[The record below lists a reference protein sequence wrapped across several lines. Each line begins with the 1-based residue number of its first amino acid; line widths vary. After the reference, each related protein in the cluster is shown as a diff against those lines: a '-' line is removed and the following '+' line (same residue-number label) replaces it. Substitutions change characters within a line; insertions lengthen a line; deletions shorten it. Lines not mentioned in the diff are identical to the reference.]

1 MKLTNLKITP
11 KLGILVGVTLLGL
24 CVAGLLAG
32 YLMQREMLNARIE
45 QTRAIVD
52 MARNMALGLQKQ
64 VEAGQMTKEAAIAE
78 FSKRGNT
85 LTFDKGNGYVFAY
98 TMDGVAVLA
107 PVPGQIG
114 QNRMDIDTGGRKLVR
129 ELRDGIAANG
139 EIMLRYEFRKPG
151 EEARLIRKFS
161 YAVPIPG
168 WNMFVGTGA
177 YLDDLDTKMKPIAA
191 VLGLAILG
199 IALVAGS
206 IAWMIGRS
214 ISKPLSQLGTRM
226 QDLAEGRL
234 DGEIPGI
241 GRGDEIGA
249 MAATVQIFKDNAVR
263 IRGLE
268 QKEAEVQARAEAER
282 RAAMESIASDFE
294 RSVTGI
300 VRTVSTAAA
309 GMQTTAQSMTATAS
323 DASARAATVGAASQ
337 RSSDNVGTVASAAEE
352 LSSSVTEISRQVAR
366 SSEIASKAVSDAERT
381 NATVGALSTGAE
393 KIGEVVKL
401 IHSIAG
407 SNQFAGAQRHHRGGA
422 RRQFRPRFC
431 GRGVGSEGARQ
442 PDREGDRGN
451 LVAGRGHAGFDQRS
465 RGLDRRHHRNHLA
478 DERDHG
484 FDLDRRRAAGRRYP
498 RDRPQHSVGGGRIER
513 DLHPYRRR
521 HHGGGGDR
529 QGGVRGA
536 GERPRT
542 RHPVRH
548 AAQRGRRIFG
558 QGAGGVSGGTQV
570 LRWAKRSVPTIHQ
583 RVSAR
588 MVGTLRFAH
597 PTSASPGYSQ
607 GQSGNTNLFHI
618 KSQSNEL
625 TSR

>member
-32 YLMQREMLNARIE
+32 YLMKREMLNARVE

-52 MARNMALGLQKQ
+52 MARNLALGLQKQ
-64 VEAGQMTKEAAIAE
+64 VAAGQMTKEAAIAE

-85 LTFDKGNGYVFAY
+85 LTFDNGNGYVFAY

-107 PVPGQIG
+107 PVPSQIG

-129 ELRDGIAANG
+129 ELRDGVAANG

-151 EEARLIRKFS
+151 QDELIRKFS

-191 VLGLAILG
+191 LLGLAILG

-214 ISKPLSQLGTRM
+214 ISKPLTQLGARM

-234 DGEIPGI
+234 NGAIPGI

-249 MAATVQIFKDNAVR
+249 MAATVQIFQDNAVR

-300 VRTVSTAAA
+300 VRSVSTAAA
-309 GMQTTAQSMTATAS
+309 GMQTTAQSMTTTAS

-401 IHSIAG
+401 IHSIAAQTNLLALNATIEAARAGDSGRGFAVVASEVKALANQTAKATEEISSQVAAMQASTSEAVASIGGITETISQMSEITVSISTAVEQQGGATREIARNIQSVAAG
-407 SNQFAGAQRHHRGGA
+407 SNEISSHIGGVTTAAAATGKAASEVLANA
-422 RRQFRPRFC
+422 RELDTQS
-431 GRGVGSEGARQ
+431 GM
-442 PDREGDRGN
+442 
-451 LVAGRGHAGFDQRS
+451 LRS
-465 RGLDRRHHRNHLA
+465 A
-478 DERDHG
+478 VDEFLG
-484 FDLDRRRAAGRRYP
+484 KVRAA
-498 RDRPQHSVGGGRIER
+498 
-513 DLHPYRRR
+513 
-521 HHGGGGDR
+521 
-529 QGGVRGA
+529 
-536 GERPRT
+536 
-542 RHPVRH
+542 
-548 AAQRGRRIFG
+548 
-558 QGAGGVSGGTQV
+558 
-570 LRWAKRSVPTIHQ
+570 
-583 RVSAR
+583 
-588 MVGTLRFAH
+588 
-597 PTSASPGYSQ
+597 
-607 GQSGNTNLFHI
+607 
-618 KSQSNEL
+618 
-625 TSR
+625 